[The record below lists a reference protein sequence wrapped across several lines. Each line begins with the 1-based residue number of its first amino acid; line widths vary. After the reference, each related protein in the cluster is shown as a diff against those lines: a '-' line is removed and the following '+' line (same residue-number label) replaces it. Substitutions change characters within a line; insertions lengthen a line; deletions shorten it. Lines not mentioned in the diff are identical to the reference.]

1 MKTKTLIFLVIILG
15 VLVGAGILII
25 RKKAPERSEGR
36 MGAQLL
42 EQLPA
47 NRIASI
53 IIKSSDDSVSLV
65 KEKGQWVVKTRFDY
79 PADFDKITDLVRKFK
94 GVTAG
99 RKFASSEDT
108 LRRLSLQDPDDPDA
122 PGDQKG
128 VRIYFKDEK
137 YRTLSNILLGKT
149 RMRGEERSY
158 PDGQYLMLGQESE
171 IYLIDK
177 HFLSLG
183 KDSSAWL
190 EKRLVKVGEDE
201 IKKIVCMSADGKKR
215 RYLFERPDKGKDLE
229 PVDLSTNRT
238 IEKSALR
245 RLTGALSS
253 LRLED
258 VVKPLDDSE
267 SGDMEISSLLEYHLF
282 DGTLYRVF
290 PGKTRLKEDTC
301 YLKLEVGYQRP
312 SGVKEKGDMDK
323 SSKKEDR
330 SNGVS
335 TKEAQKGKGSKKH
348 ETSEEKTPEEYALDA
363 KKMNARLSP
372 WIYVIPKGQHEAFI
386 TDLEQLLEKPHKKT
400 KKE

>member
-15 VLVGAGILII
+15 ILVGAGILII
-25 RKKAPERSEGR
+25 RQKAPERNEGR

-65 KEKGQWVVKTRFDY
+65 KEEGQWVVKTRFNY
-79 PADFDKITDLVRKFK
+79 PADFGKITDLVRRVKDIK
-94 GVTAG
+94 IG
-99 RKFASSEDT
+99 RKFRSSEDT
-108 LRRLSLQDPDDPDA
+108 LRRLSLKDPDDPDA

-128 VRIYFKDEK
+128 VRIYLKDEK
-137 YRTLSNILLGKT
+137 YITLANILLGKT
-149 RMRGEERSY
+149 RMRGEERSF

-183 KDSSAWL
+183 KESSAWL
-190 EKRLVKVGEDE
+190 EKRLVKVGESE
-201 IKKIVCMSADGKKR
+201 IKKIVCMSADGTKR

-229 PVDLSTNRT
+229 PVNLPANRI

-258 VVKPLDDSE
+258 VVKPVDDSE
-267 SGDMEISSLLEYHLF
+267 AGDMEISSLLEYHLF
-282 DGTLYRVF
+282 DGTLYRVL
-290 PGKTRLKEDTC
+290 PGKTCLKKDTC
-301 YLKLEVGYQRP
+301 YLKLEVDYHRP
-312 SGVKEKGDMDK
+312 SGVAEKGDLDET
-323 SSKKEDR
+323 SKKEDR
-330 SNGVS
+330 GNEVS
-335 TKEAQKGKGSKKH
+335 KEK
-348 ETSEEKTPEEYALDA
+348 KTPEEYALDA
-363 KKMNARLSP
+363 QKMNERLSP
-372 WIYVIPKGQHEAFI
+372 WIYVIPKWQHEAFI
-386 TDLEQLLEKPHKKT
+386 TDLDQLLEKPDRKKT
-400 KKE
+400 KKD